1 MSEKFCL
8 CEKEQNVRAANSTKQ
23 KIYRVID
30 ANLNR
35 AREGVRVAEEVFR
48 LVHGNGLL
56 ARKMKRLRHEI
67 VAASGQMP
75 VPLARLK
82 LAREAENDVGR
93 RSFSKS
99 ERRKKNPEEILLA
112 NLARSQEALRVLEEF
127 SKLINEKSSQRFKK
141 IRFAVYSLE
150 TEILRSLFP

>member
-1 MSEKFCL
+1 M
-8 CEKEQNVRAANSTKQ
+8 RAAKATQQ

-35 AREGVRVAEEVFR
+35 AREGLRVAEEVFR
-48 LVHGNGLL
+48 LVHGNGLF
-56 ARKMKRLRHEI
+56 ARKIKLLRHEI
-67 VAASGQMP
+67 VAASAQMP

-82 LAREAENDVGR
+82 LAREAEKDVGR

-112 NLARSQEALRVLEEF
+112 NLARAQEALRVLEEF
-127 SKLINEKSSQRFKK
+127 AKLLDEKSSLRFKK

-150 TEILRSLFP
+150 TQILKSLLP